1 MQGEKNNQA
10 ISGEKQKQIEQQ
22 TNTQEATAG
31 YEQQK
36 ELVVFCH
43 TQQFVE
49 RKPVRQSETFSTTLW
64 YTTRFCELESGYL
77 H

>member
-1 MQGEKNNQA
+1 MRP
-10 ISGEKQKQIEQQ
+10 ISGEKQKQTEQQ
-22 TNTQEATAG
+22 TNTQEATVG

-49 RKPVRQSETFSTTLW
+49 RKPVRQSEMF
-64 YTTRFCELESGYL
+64 EYL
-77 H
+77 NNTVVHNPVL